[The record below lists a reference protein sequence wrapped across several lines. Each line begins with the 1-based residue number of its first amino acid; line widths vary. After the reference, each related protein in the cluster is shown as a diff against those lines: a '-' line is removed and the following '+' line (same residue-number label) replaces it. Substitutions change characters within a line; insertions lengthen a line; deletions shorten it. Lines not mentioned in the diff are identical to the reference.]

1 MILPV
6 EFVKNLNES
15 LKLMNY
21 KEEKNDF
28 YLKISQMWWKW
39 VTKKN
44 NEWVYKCIFLMK
56 ESKGIPHSMFYKY

>member
-6 EFVKNLNES
+6 EFVKNLNKS

-21 KEEKNDF
+21 KEENEF
-28 YLKISQMWWKW
+28 YVKISQMWWKW
-39 VTKKN
+39 VTKKKI